1 MSSDLAAAMRET
13 SDAFLAAFTTWKT
26 DPIMAVRAPE
36 CIHDMLPASL
46 KRPSKNNEQFRAYFK
61 GIEGALH
68 GVKMDMHDYFAS
80 VEDRRAYFHATLT
93 ATAVDGE
100 AYDNEYMFVLTFDE
114 EGRKVTRVLEMLDS
128 VKTQAIYARL
138 AKARE
143 NGLM

>member
-1 MSSDLAAAMRET
+1 MSSDLATAMRET
-13 SDAFLAAFTTWKT
+13 SNDFLAAFATWKT
-26 DPIMAVRAPE
+26 DPIMALRAPE

-46 KRPSKNNEQFRAYFK
+46 KRSSKNNEQFRAYFT
-61 GIEGALH
+61 
-68 GVKMDMHDYFAS
+68 GVERAMNDVTMEMHDYFAS
-80 VEDRRAYFHATLT
+80 VEDRRAWFHTTLT

-100 AYDNEYMFVLTFDE
+100 PYDNEYMFVLTFDE

-143 NGLM
+143 KGLL

>member
-1 MSSDLAAAMRET
+1 MSIDLGTAMRET
-13 SDAFLAAFTTWKT
+13 SNAFLAAFATWKT
-26 DPIMAVRAPE
+26 EPIMALRAPE
-36 CIHDMLPASL
+36 CVHDMLPASL
-46 KRPSKNNEQFRAYFK
+46 NRPSKNNEQFRAYFN
-61 GIEGALH
+61 GVERAMH
-68 GVKMDMHDYFAS
+68 DVKMEMHDYFAS
-80 VEDRRAYFHATLT
+80 VEDRRAWFHSTLT

-143 NGLM
+143 KGLL